1 MSASPQKDAQKDA
14 PSDIHPLDLHV
25 GNRLRLRRLC
35 MNLTQEKLANLV
47 GLTFQQVQK
56 YEHGSNRIS
65 ASRLYEIA
73 TALKVPVSYF
83 YEEIP
88 GELPSFE
95 GMAESGQD
103 SVDADNELDPI
114 DMSSRETFDL
124 LRAYYRITDQKKR
137 KKILDLIRVM
147 TTEA

>member
-1 MSASPQKDAQKDA
+1 MSVSLKQDAQ
-14 PSDIHPLDLHV
+14 SDIHPLDIHV
-25 GNRLRLRRLC
+25 GNRLRMRRLRL
-35 MNLTQEKLANLV
+35 NLTQEKLANLV

-83 YEEIP
+83 YED
-88 GELPSFE
+88 LPADTPTFE

-103 SVDADNELDPI
+103 PIHMDNELSGI
-114 DMSSRETFDL
+114 DMGNRETTDL
-124 LRAYYRITDQKKR
+124 LRAYYRVEDPKKR

-147 TTEA
+147 TDEA

>member
-1 MSASPQKDAQKDA
+1 MSSSLRQDAQ
-14 PSDIHPLDLHV
+14 SDIHPLDTHV
-25 GNRLRLRRLC
+25 GNRLRLRRLK

-56 YEHGSNRIS
+56 YEHGTNRIS

-83 YEEIP
+83 YEE
-88 GELPSFE
+88 LPADTPTFE

-103 SVDADNELDPI
+103 PIHMDEELSGI
-114 DMSSRETFDL
+114 DMSSRETSDL
-124 LRAYYRITDQKKR
+124 LRAYYRIEDPKKR
-137 KKILDLIRVM
+137 KTILGLIRAM
-147 TTEA
+147 ADTDS